1 MSSTGGNNQPE
12 CHMLHSAWQDR
23 LKPIIGAVGYQSYM
37 RRSMQT
43 VVLYE
48 AQRCIAPRVSRL
60 RPFQKRALLMSMVY
74 NILSEIDFMTPSDKE
89 AVLWKTQRSQEQLD
103 PATAWKRC
111 RIIER
116 DLNKLLRQMPKFA
129 SPDRPHG
136 VAVDMLV
143 QTIFVSSLR
152 RIGIFN
158 PYFHRFSFDWL
169 MLVRLTF
176 TFAVSPC
183 IIDQIE
189 RSPWHR
195 SVS

>member
-1 MSSTGGNNQPE
+1 
-12 CHMLHSAWQDR
+12 
-23 LKPIIGAVGYQSYM
+23 
-37 RRSMQT
+37 MQT

-74 NILSEIDFMTPSDKE
+74 NILSEIDFMTPGDKE

-103 PATAWKRC
+103 PVTAWKRC

-116 DLNKLLRQMPKFA
+116 DLSKLLRQMPRYM

-143 QTIFVSSLR
+143 QAIFVSSLG
-152 RIGIFN
+152 RIGLFN
-158 PYFHRFSFDWL
+158 PHFHCFRW
-169 MLVRLTF
+169 
-176 TFAVSPC
+176 
-183 IIDQIE
+183 IG
-189 RSPWHR
+189 
-195 SVS
+195 